1 MPVINL
7 KNISIEERITVKGE
21 TYFLIKD
28 NDQNQNYFCFQDQ
41 VKEGWEDL
49 INSREQIKEIEIEYI
64 ENEKGNKVV
73 SLYTNKEGEIFI

>member
-7 KNISIEERITVKGE
+7 KNISIEERITIKGE

-41 VKEGWEDL
+41 VKEG
-49 INSREQIKEIEIEYI
+49 
-64 ENEKGNKVV
+64 
-73 SLYTNKEGEIFI
+73 

>member
-1 MPVINL
+1 MPTINL
-7 KNISIEERITVKGE
+7 KNISIDEWITIKGE

-28 NDQNQNYFCFQDQ
+28 NDQNQNYFCFQNQ

-64 ENEKGNKVV
+64 KNEKGNKVV
-73 SLYTNKEGEIFI
+73 SICIPQEGEVIL